1 LKKFAIL
8 FALVAIS
15 AAAWFYGR
23 KPDLPAVPF
32 AKVVRETL
40 VSTLPANGKVEPIE
54 WSAVRAESSGIVDHI
69 SVQQGQSIAKGAVLA
84 TVRFTGVQP
93 DLSAAEAQIARA
105 KAQLADIERGGH
117 NTSLAE
123 IENGLQ
129 LARFQKQAA
138 QIDLDALIRL
148 EKQNAATR
156 AEVLAARNK
165 VSEAQIEIDALTRKR
180 AALIGASDRS
190 VAEAQLKEGQAAE
203 ASARRRIAQ
212 SEIHSPISG
221 IVYDLPVRQ
230 GAYVNAGDL
239 VANVGR
245 LDKLRVRVYVDE
257 PELGRIAIGQPVTI
271 TWDALPGVTWS
282 GFVDKVP
289 TEIVPLGTRQVG
301 EVLCTIDNPKR
312 ERGGLLLPGTNID
325 AQIRT
330 GVAPNAL
337 TIPKEAVRREATE
350 SGVLLLTGDHV
361 TWRKIT
367 VGVNSATRCQVVSG
381 LSEGDSVALPIEQ
394 PLEGGDR
401 VKPVH
406 P

>member
-1 LKKFAIL
+1 MKKFAIL
-8 FALVAIS
+8 FGIVAIA

-23 KPDLPAVPF
+23 KPALPIVPF

-54 WSAVRAESSGIVDHI
+54 WSAVRAESSGIVDRI
-69 SVQQGQSIAKGAVLA
+69 SVQQGQPIAKGAVLA
-84 TVRFTGVQP
+84 TLRFTGVQP

-105 KAQLADIERGGH
+105 KALLADIERGGH
-117 NTSLAE
+117 NAALAE

-129 LARFQKQAA
+129 LARFKLRTA
-138 QIDLDALIRL
+138 QTDLDALTRL
-148 EKQNAATR
+148 EKKNAATR
-156 AEVLAARNK
+156 AEVLAAGNK

-180 AALIGASDRS
+180 ATLIGASDRS
-190 VAEAQLKEGQAAE
+190 VAEALLKEGQAAE
-203 ASARRRIAQ
+203 TIARRRIAQ
-212 SEIHSPISG
+212 SEIRSPLSG

-271 TWDALPGVTWS
+271 TWDALPGLTWS
-282 GFVDKVP
+282 GVVDKIP

-301 EVLCTIDNPKR
+301 EVLCTIDNTNHK
-312 ERGGLLLPGTNID
+312 LVPGTNID
-325 AQIRT
+325 AQIRI
-330 GVAPNAL
+330 GAAPGAL
-337 TIPKEAVRREATE
+337 TIPKEAVRREGDE
-350 SGVLLLTGDHV
+350 SGVLQLNGDRV
-361 TWRKIT
+361 TWRKIA
-367 VGVNSATRCQVVSG
+367 VGINSTTRAQIVSG
-381 LSEGDSVALPIEQ
+381 MSEGDSVALPVEQ
-394 PLEGGDR
+394 PIKSGDL
-401 VKPVH
+401 VKPVY

>member
-1 LKKFAIL
+1 MKKFAIL
-8 FALVAIS
+8 FGIVAIA

-23 KPDLPAVPF
+23 KPDLPTVPF

-54 WSAVRAESSGIVDHI
+54 WSAVRAESPGIVDRI
-69 SVQQGQSIAKGAVLA
+69 SVQQGQPIAKGAVLA
-84 TVRFTGVQP
+84 TLRFTGVQP

-105 KAQLADIERGGH
+105 KALLADIERGGH
-117 NTSLAE
+117 NAALAE

-129 LARFQKQAA
+129 LARFKLQTTQA
-138 QIDLDALIRL
+138 DLDALTRL
-148 EKQNAATR
+148 EKKNAATR

-190 VAEAQLKEGQAAE
+190 VAEALLKEGQAAE
-203 ASARRRIAQ
+203 TIARRRIAQ
-212 SEIHSPISG
+212 SEIRSPLAG

-271 TWDALPGVTWS
+271 TWDALPGFTWS
-282 GFVDKVP
+282 GVVDKIP

-301 EVLCTIDNPKR
+301 EVLCTIDNTNQQASSSRHQHRCADSHRSRSRRPDHPQGSR
-312 ERGGLLLPGTNID
+312 APRG
-325 AQIRT
+325 RR
-330 GVAPNAL
+330 
-337 TIPKEAVRREATE
+337 VRRPSIDRRSRNLAEDRRRYQQHHPR
-350 SGVLLLTGDHV
+350 SDS
-361 TWRKIT
+361 
-367 VGVNSATRCQVVSG
+367 SAD

-394 PLEGGDR
+394 PLKSGDL
-401 VKPVH
+401 VKPVY

>member
-1 LKKFAIL
+1 MKKFAIL
-8 FALVAIS
+8 FAVTAL
-15 AAAWFYGR
+15 AAGAWFYAR

-32 AKVVRETL
+32 AKVARETL
-40 VSTLPANGKVEPIE
+40 VSALPATGKVEPIE
-54 WSAVRAESSGIVDHI
+54 WSAVRAESAGIIDRLT
-69 SVQQGQSIAKGAVLA
+69 VQQGQPIAKGAVLA
-84 TVRFTGVQP
+84 TLRFTGAQP

-117 NTSLAE
+117 NAALAE

-148 EKQNAATR
+148 EKKNAATR

-165 VSEAQIEIDALTRKR
+165 VSESQIEIEALTRKR
-180 AALIGASDRS
+180 AALIGASDRT

-203 ASARRRIAQ
+203 SIARRRIAQ
-212 SEIHSPISG
+212 SEIRSPLSG
-221 IVYDLPVRQ
+221 IVYDLPARQ
-230 GAYVNAGDL
+230 GAYVNSGDL
-239 VANVGR
+239 VANVGQ

-271 TWDALPGVTWS
+271 AWDALPGVAWS
-282 GFVDKVP
+282 GVVDKVP

-301 EVLCTIDNPKR
+301 EVLCSIDNTNHK
-312 ERGGLLLPGTNID
+312 LVPGTNVD

-330 GVAPNAL
+330 GVARDAL
-337 TIPKEAVRREATE
+337 TIPKEAVRRQGAET
-350 SGVLLLTGDHV
+350 GVLLLNGDRV
-361 TWRKIT
+361 TWRKVA
-367 VGVNSATRCQVVSG
+367 VGVNSITRSQVVNG
-381 LSEGDSVALPIEQ
+381 LSEGDSVALSVEQ
-394 PLEGGDR
+394 QLKDGDL
-401 VKPVH
+401 VKPVY